1 MSSRGNAGRGRHRA
15 PRRSPI
21 DDPVTV
27 ERLLAGDPVASP
39 DTRLAEL
46 LAAASAPATADEL
59 AGEAAVLA
67 AFRAAH
73 PQRIAQPRRRPMFQ
87 AVVAR
92 LVTAKV
98 AAAAAATAV
107 VLAGGVALAVTGVLP
122 TPGTGPDRDLGAA
135 PGAPTPTVPHLV
147 DEDRHPSPAAG
158 GDTPATPSAP
168 SAPPADPPRQP
179 DAAQVKQL
187 CALLMAGLVEY
198 RTDPEG
204 SWHVGVPA
212 LRRLVEMTGI
222 QDPSEVL
229 NMCAELLPD
238 VADQAGRPLQL
249 PPWPEVPPGQGGLVP
264 VPEPGRPIN
273 PTHAPGPPG
282 EDRLPPPGIPDR

>member
-135 PGAPTPTVPHLV
+135 P
-147 DEDRHPSPAAG
+147 
-158 GDTPATPSAP
+158 SAP